1 MKKAKR
7 TMFLYR
13 VEQSDS
19 KGKKKK
25 YLAEVQSD
33 LDESA
38 RRKIIH
44 TIMAEGGSVQTI
56 TPTDDQTRWP
66 GETTKR
72 VYRG

>member
-1 MKKAKR
+1 MKKAKN
-7 TMFLYR
+7 TQFLYR

-19 KGKKKK
+19 KGKRKK

-44 TIMAEGGSVQTI
+44 TIMAEGGSVKHI
-56 TPTDDQTRWP
+56 IPTDDHTRLP
-66 GETTKR
+66 GETAKR